1 MHLPKAI
8 AALTKWA
15 DTEDSRYK
23 LANVRI
29 KADGRLVFAEA
40 TDGRR
45 LCRLTWHC
53 TGVEGEYYLD
63 RKVLSKALKSVG
75 LSDGGY
81 SAGLNGAVTLYGRNS
96 GQTIPKAEVERW
108 PKTEQV
114 LYPPSGQE
122 QDIIA
127 TAALRDRAR
136 AVIKADPKAKPL
148 AMDLKVGP
156 VTVRLD
162 AKYVRDMAETAL
174 QCGYDEVRVQAKDT
188 QSAVYFWNHTATHFE
203 SVIMPLAQ
211 D

>member
-15 DTEDSRYK
+15 DTEDIRYK
-23 LANVRI
+23 LTNVRI

-81 SAGLNGAVTLYGRNS
+81 GAGLNGAVTLYGRNS
-96 GQTIPKAEVERW
+96 GQTLPKEEVERW
-108 PKTEQV
+108 PKTEDV
-114 LYPPSGQE
+114 LYPPEGAKR
-122 QDIIA
+122 DTID
-127 TAALRDRAR
+127 TYWLRDKAR
-136 AVIKADPKAKPL
+136 QVIKADPKATPP
-148 AMDLKVGP
+148 AIDLNVGS
-156 VTVRLD
+156 VTVKLD
-162 AKYVRDMAETAL
+162 AKYVRDMAETAI
-174 QCGYDEVRVQAKDT
+174 QCGYDEVWM
-188 QSAVYFWNHTATHFE
+188 SATNKQNGVHFHATNDVTFE
-203 SVIMPLAQ
+203 AVIMPLAA

>member
-8 AALTKWA
+8 AALPKWA
-15 DTEDSRYK
+15 HTAAGRYH
-23 LANVRI
+23 LTCVRI
-29 KADGRLVFAEA
+29 KADGQFVFAEA

-75 LSDGGY
+75 VTDGGY
-81 SAGLNGAVTLYGRNS
+81 FAGLNGEVTLYGWKT
-96 GQTIPKAEVERW
+96 GQTIPKEEVERW
-108 PKTEQV
+108 PKIEEV

-148 AMDLKVGP
+148 AMDLEVGP

-162 AKYVRDMAETAL
+162 AKYVRDMAETAI
-174 QCGYDEVRVQAKDT
+174 QCGYDEVRVQAKDP